1 MCLLFFSYYLCTSF
15 NKYIERMKDKIFQ
28 LLKQEYKSL
37 GLGDEVLQAHAEMLD
52 KMGLVTDD
60 NIETVV
66 ASQKS
71 FLESLQKDNDRRVT
85 DAKKKFEEAQKAK
98 EDAERKAAEEEAKKK
113 ADEEAKKAAEE
124 AEKKRLEEL
133 AKKSEMPEY
142 LKKYFEEQAAEKKA
156 SEEARSKEREEF
168 KKLVETLTRKNTDQ
182 AKTYNEQMEEQ
193 SKTIKKLQETIQKQ
207 TEEAKAKEEAAAKA
221 KAKADHDAKILSKAK
236 ELGIPE
242 SRINEGFTLSDD
254 ATDETIETYLS
265 KVANNYKALLQPQFG
280 GSYRASEGEPTKEEV
295 DNVAASLVQSL

>member
-1 MCLLFFSYYLCTSF
+1 
-15 NKYIERMKDKIFQ
+15 MKEKIFQ

-66 ASQKS
+66 ASQKD

-113 ADEEAKKAAEE
+113 AEEEAKKAAEE

-133 AKKSEMPEY
+133 AKKNEMPDY

-156 SEEARSKEREEF
+156 SEEARTKEREEF
-168 KKLVETLTRKNTDQ
+168 KKLVETLTQKNTDQ
-182 AKTYNEQMEEQ
+182 TKVYNEQMEAQ
-193 SKTIKKLQETIQKQ
+193 SKTIKELQDTIQKQ
-207 TEEAKAKEEAAAKA
+207 AEEAKAKEEAAAKA

-265 KVANNYKALLQPQFG
+265 KVANNYKVLQQPQFG
-280 GSYRASEGEPTKEEV
+280 GSYRASEGEPTKEDV

>member
-1 MCLLFFSYYLCTSF
+1 
-15 NKYIERMKDKIFQ
+15 MKDKIFQ

-133 AKKSEMPEY
+133 AKKNEMPDY

-156 SEEARSKEREEF
+156 SDEARTKEREEF
-168 KKLVETLTRKNTDQ
+168 KKLVETLTQKNTDQ
-182 AKTYNEQMEEQ
+182 AKTYNEQMEAQ
-193 SKTIKKLQETIQKQ
+193 SKTIKELQETIQKQ
-207 TEEAKAKEEAAAKA
+207 AEEAKAKEEAAAKA

-254 ATDETIETYLS
+254 ATDEAIETYLY
-265 KVANNYKALLQPQFG
+265 KVANNYKALQQPQFG
-280 GSYRASEGEPTKEEV
+280 GSYRASEGEPTKEDV

>member
-1 MCLLFFSYYLCTSF
+1 MFFSYYLCTSF
-15 NKYIERMKDKIFQ
+15 NKYIERMKEKIFQ

-66 ASQKS
+66 ASQKD

-113 ADEEAKKAAEE
+113 AEEEAKKAAEE
-124 AEKKRLEEL
+124 AERKRLEEL
-133 AKKSEMPEY
+133 AKKNEMPDY

-156 SEEARSKEREEF
+156 SEEARIKEREEF
-168 KKLVETLTRKNTDQ
+168 KKLVETLTQKNTDQ
-182 AKTYNEQMEEQ
+182 AKTYNEQMETQ
-193 SKTIKKLQETIQKQ
+193 SKTIKELQETIQKQ
-207 TEEAKAKEEAAAKA
+207 AEEA
-221 KAKADHDAKILSKAK
+221 KAK

-254 ATDETIETYLS
+254 ATDEAIETYLS
-265 KVANNYKALLQPQFG
+265 KVANNYKALQQPQFG
-280 GSYRASEGEPTKEEV
+280 GSYRASEGEPTKEDV

>member
-1 MCLLFFSYYLCTSF
+1 
-15 NKYIERMKDKIFQ
+15 MKDKIFQ

-98 EDAERKAAEEEAKKK
+98 EDAERKAAEE
-113 ADEEAKKAAEE
+113 

-133 AKKSEMPEY
+133 AKKNEMPDY

-156 SEEARSKEREEF
+156 SDEARTKEREEF
-168 KKLVETLTRKNTDQ
+168 KKLVETLTQKNTDQ
-182 AKTYNEQMEEQ
+182 AKTYNEQMEAQ
-193 SKTIKKLQETIQKQ
+193 SKTIKELQETIQKQ
-207 TEEAKAKEEAAAKA
+207 AEEAKAKEEAAAKA

-254 ATDETIETYLS
+254 ATDEAIETYLS
-265 KVANNYKALLQPQFG
+265 KVANNYKALQQPQFG
-280 GSYRASEGEPTKEEV
+280 GSYRASEGEPTKEDV

>member
-1 MCLLFFSYYLCTSF
+1 
-15 NKYIERMKDKIFQ
+15 MKEKIFQ

-66 ASQKS
+66 ASQKD

-113 ADEEAKKAAEE
+113 AEEE
-124 AEKKRLEEL
+124 AERKRLEEL
-133 AKKSEMPEY
+133 AKKNEMPDY

-156 SEEARSKEREEF
+156 SEEARTKEREEF
-168 KKLVETLTRKNTDQ
+168 KKLVETLTQKNTDQ
-182 AKTYNEQMEEQ
+182 AKTYNEQMETQ
-193 SKTIKKLQETIQKQ
+193 SKTIKELQETIQKQ
-207 TEEAKAKEEAAAKA
+207 AEEAKAKEEAAVKA

-254 ATDETIETYLS
+254 ATDEAIETYLS
-265 KVANNYKALLQPQFG
+265 KVANNYKALQQPQFG
-280 GSYRASEGEPTKEEV
+280 GSYRASEGEPTKEDV

>member
-1 MCLLFFSYYLCTSF
+1 
-15 NKYIERMKDKIFQ
+15 MKEKIFQ

-66 ASQKS
+66 ASQKD
-71 FLESLQKDNDRRVT
+71 FLESLQRDNDRRVT

-113 ADEEAKKAAEE
+113 AAEE
-124 AEKKRLEEL
+124 AERKRLEEL
-133 AKKSEMPEY
+133 AKKNEMPDY

-156 SEEARSKEREEF
+156 SEEARTKEREEF
-168 KKLVETLTRKNTDQ
+168 KKLVETLTQKNTDQ
-182 AKTYNEQMEEQ
+182 AKTYNEQMEAQ
-193 SKTIKKLQETIQKQ
+193 SKTIKELQETIQKQ
-207 TEEAKAKEEAAAKA
+207 AEEAKVKEEAAAKA

-254 ATDETIETYLS
+254 ATDEAIETYLS
-265 KVANNYKALLQPQFG
+265 KVANNYKALQQPQFG
-280 GSYRASEGEPTKEEV
+280 GSYRASEGEPTKEDV

>member
-1 MCLLFFSYYLCTSF
+1 
-15 NKYIERMKDKIFQ
+15 MKDKIFQ

-113 ADEEAKKAAEE
+113 ADEEA
-124 AEKKRLEEL
+124 EKKRLEEL
-133 AKKSEMPEY
+133 AKKNEMPDY
-142 LKKYFEEQAAEKKA
+142 LKKYFEEQTAEKKA
-156 SEEARSKEREEF
+156 SEEARTKEREEF
-168 KKLVETLTRKNTDQ
+168 KKLVETLTQKNTDQ
-182 AKTYNEQMEEQ
+182 AKAYNEQMEEQ
-193 SKTIKKLQETIQKQ
+193 SKTIKELQETIQKQ
-207 TEEAKAKEEAAAKA
+207 ADEAKAKEEAAAKA

-236 ELGIPE
+236 KLGIPD
-242 SRINEGFTLSDD
+242 SRIDEGFNLSDD
-254 ATDETIETYLS
+254 ATDEAIDTYLS
-265 KVANNYKALLQPQFG
+265 KVANNYKALQQPQFG

>member
-1 MCLLFFSYYLCTSF
+1 
-15 NKYIERMKDKIFQ
+15 MKDKIFQ

-71 FLESLQKDNDRRVT
+71 FLESLQRDNDRRVT

-98 EDAERKAAEEEAKKK
+98 EEAERKAAEEEAKKK

-133 AKKSEMPEY
+133 AKKNEMPDY

-156 SEEARSKEREEF
+156 SDEARTKEREEF
-168 KKLVETLTRKNTDQ
+168 KKLVETLTQKNTDQ
-182 AKTYNEQMEEQ
+182 AKTYNEQMEAQ
-193 SKTIKKLQETIQKQ
+193 SKIIKELQETIQKQ
-207 TEEAKAKEEAAAKA
+207 AEEAKAKEEAA
-221 KAKADHDAKILSKAK
+221 AKADHDAKILSKAK

-254 ATDETIETYLS
+254 ATDEAIETYLS
-265 KVANNYKALLQPQFG
+265 KVANNYKALQQPQFG
-280 GSYRASEGEPTKEEV
+280 GSYRASEGEPTKEDV

>member
-1 MCLLFFSYYLCTSF
+1 
-15 NKYIERMKDKIFQ
+15 MKDKIFQ

-66 ASQKS
+66 ASQKD

-133 AKKSEMPEY
+133 AKKNEMPDY

-156 SEEARSKEREEF
+156 SDEARTKEREEF
-168 KKLVETLTRKNTDQ
+168 KELVKTLTQKNTDQ

-193 SKTIKKLQETIQKQ
+193 SKTIKELQETIQKQ
-207 TEEAKAKEEAAAKA
+207 AEEAKAKEEAAAKA

-236 ELGIPE
+236 KLGIPD
-242 SRINEGFTLSDD
+242 SRIDEGFNLSDD
-254 ATDETIETYLS
+254 ATDEAIDTYLS

-295 DNVAASLVQSL
+295 DDVAASLVQSL

>member
-1 MCLLFFSYYLCTSF
+1 
-15 NKYIERMKDKIFQ
+15 MKDKIFQ

-52 KMGLVTDD
+52 NMGLVTDD

-98 EDAERKAAEEEAKKK
+98 EEAERKAAEEEAKKK
-113 ADEEAKKAAEE
+113 ADEEAKKKADEE

-133 AKKSEMPEY
+133 AKRNEMPDY

-156 SEEARSKEREEF
+156 SDEARTKEREEF
-168 KKLVETLTRKNTDQ
+168 KKLVETLTQKNTDQ
-182 AKTYNEQMEEQ
+182 AKTYNEQMEAQ
-193 SKTIKKLQETIQKQ
+193 SKTIKELQETIQKQ
-207 TEEAKAKEEAAAKA
+207 AEEAKAKEEAAAKA
-221 KAKADHDAKILSKAK
+221 KAKADHDSKILSKAK

-265 KVANNYKALLQPQFG
+265 KVANNYKALQQPQFG
-280 GSYRASEGEPTKEEV
+280 GSYRASDGEPTKEDV

>member
-133 AKKSEMPEY
+133 AKKNEMPDY

-156 SEEARSKEREEF
+156 SEEARVKEREEF
-168 KKLVETLTRKNTDQ
+168 KKLVETLTQKNTDQ

-193 SKTIKKLQETIQKQ
+193 SKTIKELQETIQKQ
-207 TEEAKAKEEAAAKA
+207 AEEAKAKEEAAA

-236 ELGIPE
+236 ELGIPD

-265 KVANNYKALLQPQFG
+265 KVANNYKALQQPQFG

-295 DNVAASLVQSL
+295 DDVAASLVQSL

>member
-1 MCLLFFSYYLCTSF
+1 
-15 NKYIERMKDKIFQ
+15 MKDKIFQ

-113 ADEEAKKAAEE
+113 AEEEAKKAAEE

-133 AKKSEMPEY
+133 AKKNEMPEY

-168 KKLVETLTRKNTDQ
+168 KKLVETLTQKNTDQ

-193 SKTIKKLQETIQKQ
+193 SKTIKELQETIQKQ
-207 TEEAKAKEEAAAKA
+207 NEEAKAKEDAAAKA

>member
-1 MCLLFFSYYLCTSF
+1 
-15 NKYIERMKDKIFQ
+15 MKDKIFQ

-113 ADEEAKKAAEE
+113 AEEE
-124 AEKKRLEEL
+124 AERKRLEEL
-133 AKKSEMPEY
+133 AKKNEMPDY

-156 SEEARSKEREEF
+156 SEEARTKEREEF
-168 KKLVETLTRKNTDQ
+168 KKLVETLTQKNTDQ
-182 AKTYNEQMEEQ
+182 AKTYNEQMETQ
-193 SKTIKKLQETIQKQ
+193 SKTIKELQETIQKQ
-207 TEEAKAKEEAAAKA
+207 ADEAKAKEEAAAKA

-254 ATDETIETYLS
+254 ATDEAIETYLS
-265 KVANNYKALLQPQFG
+265 KVANNYKALQQPQFG
-280 GSYRASEGEPTKEEV
+280 GSYRASEGEPTKEDV

>member
-1 MCLLFFSYYLCTSF
+1 
-15 NKYIERMKDKIFQ
+15 MKEKIFQ

-66 ASQKS
+66 ASQKD

-113 ADEEAKKAAEE
+113 AEEEAKKAAEE

-133 AKKSEMPEY
+133 AKKNEMPDY

-156 SEEARSKEREEF
+156 SEEARTKEREEF
-168 KKLVETLTRKNTDQ
+168 KKLVETLTQKNTDQ
-182 AKTYNEQMEEQ
+182 TKVYNEQMEAQ
-193 SKTIKKLQETIQKQ
+193 SKTIKELQDTIQKQ
-207 TEEAKAKEEAAAKA
+207 AEEAKAKEEAAAKA

-236 ELGIPE
+236 KLGIPE

-254 ATDETIETYLS
+254 ATDEAIETYLS

-280 GSYRASEGEPTKEEV
+280 GSYRASEGEPTKEDV

>member
-1 MCLLFFSYYLCTSF
+1 
-15 NKYIERMKDKIFQ
+15 MKEKIFQ

-66 ASQKS
+66 ASQKD

-113 ADEEAKKAAEE
+113 AEEEA
-124 AEKKRLEEL
+124 KKRLEEL
-133 AKKSEMPEY
+133 AKKNEMPDY

-156 SEEARSKEREEF
+156 SEEARTKEREEF
-168 KKLVETLTRKNTDQ
+168 KKLVETLTQKNTDQ
-182 AKTYNEQMEEQ
+182 TKVYNEQMEAQ
-193 SKTIKKLQETIQKQ
+193 SKTIKELQDTIQKQ
-207 TEEAKAKEEAAAKA
+207 AEEAKAKEEAAAKA

-265 KVANNYKALLQPQFG
+265 KVANNYKALQQPQFG
-280 GSYRASEGEPTKEEV
+280 GSYRASEGEPTKEDV

>member
-1 MCLLFFSYYLCTSF
+1 
-15 NKYIERMKDKIFQ
+15 MKDKIFQ

-133 AKKSEMPEY
+133 AKKNEMPDY

-156 SEEARSKEREEF
+156 SDEARAKEREEF
-168 KKLVETLTRKNTDQ
+168 KKLVETLTQKNTDQ
-182 AKTYNEQMEEQ
+182 AKTYNEQMEAQ
-193 SKTIKKLQETIQKQ
+193 SKTIKELQETIQKQ
-207 TEEAKAKEEAAAKA
+207 AEEA
-221 KAKADHDAKILSKAK
+221 KAK

-254 ATDETIETYLS
+254 ATDEAIETYLS
-265 KVANNYKALLQPQFG
+265 KVANNYKALQQPQFG
-280 GSYRASEGEPTKEEV
+280 GSYRASEGEPTKEDV

>member
-1 MCLLFFSYYLCTSF
+1 
-15 NKYIERMKDKIFQ
+15 MKEKIFQ

-66 ASQKS
+66 ASQKD

-113 ADEEAKKAAEE
+113 AEEEAKKAAEE
-124 AEKKRLEEL
+124 AERKRLEEL
-133 AKKSEMPEY
+133 NEMPDY

-156 SEEARSKEREEF
+156 SEEARTKEREEF
-168 KKLVETLTRKNTDQ
+168 KKLVETLTQKNTDQ
-182 AKTYNEQMEEQ
+182 AKTYNEQMEAQ
-193 SKTIKKLQETIQKQ
+193 SKTIKELQETIQKQ
-207 TEEAKAKEEAAAKA
+207 AEEAKAKEEAAAKA

-265 KVANNYKALLQPQFG
+265 KVANNYKALQQPQFG
-280 GSYRASEGEPTKEEV
+280 GSYRASEGEPTKEDV

>member
-1 MCLLFFSYYLCTSF
+1 
-15 NKYIERMKDKIFQ
+15 MKDKIFQ

-71 FLESLQKDNDRRVT
+71 FLESLKKDNDRIVT

-113 ADEEAKKAAEE
+113 AAEE

-133 AKKSEMPEY
+133 AKKNEMPDY
-142 LKKYFEEQAAEKKA
+142 LKKYFEEQTAEKKA
-156 SEEARSKEREEF
+156 SEEARTKEREEF
-168 KKLVETLTRKNTDQ
+168 KKLVETLTQKNTDQ
-182 AKTYNEQMEEQ
+182 AKAYNEQMEEQ
-193 SKTIKKLQETIQKQ
+193 SKTIKELQETIQKQ
-207 TEEAKAKEEAAAKA
+207 ADEAKAKEEAAAKA

-236 ELGIPE
+236 KLGIPD
-242 SRINEGFTLSDD
+242 SRIDEGFNLSDD
-254 ATDETIETYLS
+254 ATDEAIDTYLS
-265 KVANNYKALLQPQFG
+265 KVANNYKALQQPQFG

>member
-113 ADEEAKKAAEE
+113 AAEE

-133 AKKSEMPEY
+133 AKKNEMPDY
-142 LKKYFEEQAAEKKA
+142 LKKYFEEQTAEKKA
-156 SEEARSKEREEF
+156 SEEARTKEREEF
-168 KKLVETLTRKNTDQ
+168 KKLVETLTQKNTDQ
-182 AKTYNEQMEEQ
+182 AKAYNEQMEEQ
-193 SKTIKKLQETIQKQ
+193 SKTIKELQETIQKQ
-207 TEEAKAKEEAAAKA
+207 ADEAKAKEEAAAKA

-236 ELGIPE
+236 KLGIPD
-242 SRINEGFTLSDD
+242 SRIDEGFNLSDD
-254 ATDETIETYLS
+254 ATDEAIDTYLS
-265 KVANNYKALLQPQFG
+265 KVANNYKALQQPQFG

>member
-1 MCLLFFSYYLCTSF
+1 
-15 NKYIERMKDKIFQ
+15 MKEKIFQ

-66 ASQKS
+66 ASQKD

-113 ADEEAKKAAEE
+113 AEEE
-124 AEKKRLEEL
+124 AERKRLEEL
-133 AKKSEMPEY
+133 AKKKEMPDY

-156 SEEARSKEREEF
+156 SEEARTKEREEF
-168 KKLVETLTRKNTDQ
+168 KKLVETLTQKNTDQ
-182 AKTYNEQMEEQ
+182 AKTYNEQMETQ
-193 SKTIKKLQETIQKQ
+193 SKTIKELQETIQKQ
-207 TEEAKAKEEAAAKA
+207 AEEAKAKEEAAAKA

-254 ATDETIETYLS
+254 ATDEAIETYLS
-265 KVANNYKALLQPQFG
+265 KVANNYKALQQPQFG
-280 GSYRASEGEPTKEEV
+280 GSYRASEGEPTKEDV

>member
-1 MCLLFFSYYLCTSF
+1 
-15 NKYIERMKDKIFQ
+15 MKDKIFQ

-98 EDAERKAAEEEAKKK
+98 EEAERKAAE
-113 ADEEAKKAAEE
+113 EEAKKAAEE

-133 AKKSEMPEY
+133 AKKNEMPDY

-156 SEEARSKEREEF
+156 SDEARTKEREEF
-168 KKLVETLTRKNTDQ
+168 KKLVETLTQKNSDQ

-193 SKTIKKLQETIQKQ
+193 SKTIKELQETIQKQ
-207 TEEAKAKEEAAAKA
+207 AEEAKAKEEAAAKA

-265 KVANNYKALLQPQFG
+265 KVANNYKALQQPQFG
-280 GSYRASEGEPTKEEV
+280 GSYRASEGEPTKEDV

>member
-1 MCLLFFSYYLCTSF
+1 
-15 NKYIERMKDKIFQ
+15 MKEKIFQ

-66 ASQKS
+66 ASQKD

-113 ADEEAKKAAEE
+113 AEEAKKAAEE

-133 AKKSEMPEY
+133 AKKNEMPDY

-156 SEEARSKEREEF
+156 SEEARTKEREEF
-168 KKLVETLTRKNTDQ
+168 KELIKTLNQKNTDQ
-182 AKTYNEQMEEQ
+182 AKTYNEQMEAQ
-193 SKTIKKLQETIQKQ
+193 SKTIKELQETIQKQ
-207 TEEAKAKEEAAAKA
+207 AEEAKAKEEAAAKA

-254 ATDETIETYLS
+254 ATDEAIETYLS
-265 KVANNYKALLQPQFG
+265 KVANNYKALQQPQFG
-280 GSYRASEGEPTKEEV
+280 GSYRASEGEPTKEDV

>member
-1 MCLLFFSYYLCTSF
+1 
-15 NKYIERMKDKIFQ
+15 MKDKIFQ

-113 ADEEAKKAAEE
+113 ADEEA
-124 AEKKRLEEL
+124 EKKRLEEL
-133 AKKSEMPEY
+133 AKKNEMPDY

-156 SEEARSKEREEF
+156 SEEARTKEREEF
-168 KKLVETLTRKNTDQ
+168 KELIKTLNQKNTDQ
-182 AKTYNEQMEEQ
+182 AKTYNEQMEAQ
-193 SKTIKKLQETIQKQ
+193 SKTIKELQETIQKQ
-207 TEEAKAKEEAAAKA
+207 AEEAKAKEEAAAKA

-254 ATDETIETYLS
+254 ATDEAIETYLS
-265 KVANNYKALLQPQFG
+265 KVANNYKALQQPQFG
-280 GSYRASEGEPTKEEV
+280 GSYRASEGEPTKEDV

>member
-113 ADEEAKKAAEE
+113 ADEEA
-124 AEKKRLEEL
+124 EKKRLEEL
-133 AKKSEMPEY
+133 AKKNEMPDY
-142 LKKYFEEQAAEKKA
+142 LKKYFEEQTAEKKA
-156 SEEARSKEREEF
+156 SEEARTKEREEF
-168 KKLVETLTRKNTDQ
+168 KKLVETLTQKNTDQ
-182 AKTYNEQMEEQ
+182 AKAYNEQMEEQ
-193 SKTIKKLQETIQKQ
+193 SKTIKELQKTIQKQ
-207 TEEAKAKEEAAAKA
+207 ADEAKAKEEAAAKA

-236 ELGIPE
+236 KLGIPD
-242 SRINEGFTLSDD
+242 SRIDEGFNLSDD
-254 ATDETIETYLS
+254 ATDEAIDTYLS
-265 KVANNYKALLQPQFG
+265 KVANNYKALQQPQFG

>member
-1 MCLLFFSYYLCTSF
+1 
-15 NKYIERMKDKIFQ
+15 MKDKIFQ

-98 EDAERKAAEEEAKKK
+98 E
-113 ADEEAKKAAEE
+113 EAKKAAEE

-133 AKKSEMPEY
+133 AKKNEMPDY

-156 SEEARSKEREEF
+156 SDEARTKEREEF
-168 KKLVETLTRKNTDQ
+168 KKLVETLTQKNTDQ
-182 AKTYNEQMEEQ
+182 AKTYNEQMEAQ
-193 SKTIKKLQETIQKQ
+193 SKTIKELQETIQKQ
-207 TEEAKAKEEAAAKA
+207 AEEAKAKEEAAAKA

-254 ATDETIETYLS
+254 ATDDAIETYLS
-265 KVANNYKALLQPQFG
+265 KVANNYKALQQPQFG
-280 GSYRASEGEPTKEEV
+280 GSYRASEGEPTKEDV

>member
-1 MCLLFFSYYLCTSF
+1 
-15 NKYIERMKDKIFQ
+15 MKEKIFQ

-66 ASQKS
+66 ASQKD

-113 ADEEAKKAAEE
+113 AEEEAKKAAEE

-133 AKKSEMPEY
+133 AKKNEMPDY
-142 LKKYFEEQAAEKKA
+142 LKKYFEEQTAEKKA
-156 SEEARSKEREEF
+156 SEEARTKEREEF
-168 KKLVETLTRKNTDQ
+168 KKLVETLTQKNTDQ
-182 AKTYNEQMEEQ
+182 TKVYNEQMEAQ
-193 SKTIKKLQETIQKQ
+193 SKTIKELQDTIQKQ
-207 TEEAKAKEEAAAKA
+207 AEEAKAKEEAAAKA

-254 ATDETIETYLS
+254 ATDETIEKYLS
-265 KVANNYKALLQPQFG
+265 KVANNYKTLQQPQFG
-280 GSYRASEGEPTKEEV
+280 GSYRASEGEPTKEDV

>member
-1 MCLLFFSYYLCTSF
+1 
-15 NKYIERMKDKIFQ
+15 MKDKIFQ

-113 ADEEAKKAAEE
+113 ADEEA
-124 AEKKRLEEL
+124 EKKRLEEL
-133 AKKSEMPEY
+133 AKKNEMPDY

-168 KKLVETLTRKNTDQ
+168 KKLVETLTQKNTDQ

-193 SKTIKKLQETIQKQ
+193 SKTIKELQETIQKQ
-207 TEEAKAKEEAAAKA
+207 AEEAKAKEEAAAKA

-236 ELGIPE
+236 ELGIPD

-265 KVANNYKALLQPQFG
+265 KVANNYKALQQPQFG

>member
-1 MCLLFFSYYLCTSF
+1 
-15 NKYIERMKDKIFQ
+15 MKDKIFQ

-113 ADEEAKKAAEE
+113 ADEEA
-124 AEKKRLEEL
+124 EKKRLEEL
-133 AKKSEMPEY
+133 AKKNEMPDY

-156 SEEARSKEREEF
+156 SEEARVKEREEF
-168 KKLVETLTRKNTDQ
+168 KKLVETLTQKNTDQ

-193 SKTIKKLQETIQKQ
+193 SKTIKELQETIQKQ
-207 TEEAKAKEEAAAKA
+207 AEEAKAKEEAAAKA

-236 ELGIPE
+236 ELGIPD

-265 KVANNYKALLQPQFG
+265 KVANNYKALQQPQFG

-295 DNVAASLVQSL
+295 DDVAASLVQSL

>member
-1 MCLLFFSYYLCTSF
+1 
-15 NKYIERMKDKIFQ
+15 MKDKIFQ

-133 AKKSEMPEY
+133 AKKNEMPDY

-156 SEEARSKEREEF
+156 SDEARTKEREEF
-168 KKLVETLTRKNTDQ
+168 KKLVETLTQKNTDQ
-182 AKTYNEQMEEQ
+182 AKTYNEQMEAQ
-193 SKTIKKLQETIQKQ
+193 SKTIKELQETIQKQ
-207 TEEAKAKEEAAAKA
+207 AEEAKAKEEAAAKA

-254 ATDETIETYLS
+254 ATDEAIETYLS

-280 GSYRASEGEPTKEEV
+280 GSYCASEGEPTKEDV

>member
-1 MCLLFFSYYLCTSF
+1 
-15 NKYIERMKDKIFQ
+15 MKDKIFQ

-98 EDAERKAAEEEAKKK
+98 EDAEEEAKKK

-133 AKKSEMPEY
+133 AKKNEMPEY

-193 SKTIKKLQETIQKQ
+193 SKTIKELQETIQKQ

>member
-1 MCLLFFSYYLCTSF
+1 
-15 NKYIERMKDKIFQ
+15 MKEKIFQ

-66 ASQKS
+66 AGQKD

-113 ADEEAKKAAEE
+113 AEEE
-124 AEKKRLEEL
+124 AERKRLEEL
-133 AKKSEMPEY
+133 AKKNEMPDY

-156 SEEARSKEREEF
+156 SEEARTKEREEF
-168 KKLVETLTRKNTDQ
+168 KKLVETLTQKNTDQ
-182 AKTYNEQMEEQ
+182 AKTYNEQMETQ
-193 SKTIKKLQETIQKQ
+193 SKTIKELQETIQKQ
-207 TEEAKAKEEAAAKA
+207 AEEAKAKEEAAAKA

-254 ATDETIETYLS
+254 ATDEAIETYLS
-265 KVANNYKALLQPQFG
+265 KVANNYKALQQPQFG
-280 GSYRASEGEPTKEEV
+280 GSYRASEGEPTKEDV

>member
-98 EDAERKAAEEEAKKK
+98 EDAERKAAEEEA
-113 ADEEAKKAAEE
+113 
-124 AEKKRLEEL
+124 EKKRLEEL

-156 SEEARSKEREEF
+156 SEEARSEEREEF
-168 KKLVETLTRKNTDQ
+168 KKLVETLTQKNTEQ

-193 SKTIKKLQETIQKQ
+193 SKTIKELQETIQKQ

-236 ELGIPE
+236 KLGIPD
-242 SRINEGFTLSDD
+242 SRIDEGFNLSDD
-254 ATDETIETYLS
+254 ATDEAIDTYLS

-280 GSYRASEGEPTKEEV
+280 GSYRASEGEPTKEDV

>member
-1 MCLLFFSYYLCTSF
+1 
-15 NKYIERMKDKIFQ
+15 MKEKIFQ

-66 ASQKS
+66 ASQKD

-98 EDAERKAAEEEAKKK
+98 EDAERKAAEE
-113 ADEEAKKAAEE
+113 AKKAAEE

-133 AKKSEMPEY
+133 AKKNEMPDY

-156 SEEARSKEREEF
+156 SEEARTKEREEF
-168 KKLVETLTRKNTDQ
+168 KKLVETLTQKNTDQ
-182 AKTYNEQMEEQ
+182 TKVYNEQMEAQ
-193 SKTIKKLQETIQKQ
+193 SKTIKELQDTIQKQ
-207 TEEAKAKEEAAAKA
+207 AEEAKAKEEAAAKA

-265 KVANNYKALLQPQFG
+265 KVANNYKALQQPQFG
-280 GSYRASEGEPTKEEV
+280 GSYRASEGEPTKEDV

>member
-1 MCLLFFSYYLCTSF
+1 
-15 NKYIERMKDKIFQ
+15 MKEKIFQ

-66 ASQKS
+66 ASQKD

-98 EDAERKAAEEEAKKK
+98 EDAERKAAEEEAKK
-113 ADEEAKKAAEE
+113 AAEE
-124 AEKKRLEEL
+124 AERKRLEEL
-133 AKKSEMPEY
+133 AKRNEMPDY

-156 SEEARSKEREEF
+156 SDEARTKEREEF
-168 KKLVETLTRKNTDQ
+168 KKLVETLTQKNTDQ
-182 AKTYNEQMEEQ
+182 AKTYNEQMEAQ
-193 SKTIKKLQETIQKQ
+193 SKTIKELQETIQKQ
-207 TEEAKAKEEAAAKA
+207 AEEAKAKEEAAAKA

-254 ATDETIETYLS
+254 ATDEAIETYLS
-265 KVANNYKALLQPQFG
+265 KVANNYKALQQPQFG
-280 GSYRASEGEPTKEEV
+280 GSYRASEGEPTKEDV

>member
-1 MCLLFFSYYLCTSF
+1 
-15 NKYIERMKDKIFQ
+15 MKDKIFQ

-98 EDAERKAAEEEAKKK
+98 EDAERKAAEE
-113 ADEEAKKAAEE
+113 AKKAAEE

-133 AKKSEMPEY
+133 AKKNEMPDY

-168 KKLVETLTRKNTDQ
+168 KKLVETLTQKNTDQ

-193 SKTIKKLQETIQKQ
+193 SKTIKELQETIQKQ
-207 TEEAKAKEEAAAKA
+207 AEEAKAKEEAAAKA

-236 ELGIPE
+236 ELGIPD

-265 KVANNYKALLQPQFG
+265 KVANNYKALQQPQFG

>member
-1 MCLLFFSYYLCTSF
+1 
-15 NKYIERMKDKIFQ
+15 MKEKIFQ

-66 ASQKS
+66 ASQKD
-71 FLESLQKDNDRRVT
+71 FLESLQRDNDRRVT

-113 ADEEAKKAAEE
+113 AEEE
-124 AEKKRLEEL
+124 AERKRLEEL
-133 AKKSEMPEY
+133 AKKNEMPDY

-156 SEEARSKEREEF
+156 SEEARTKEREEF
-168 KKLVETLTRKNTDQ
+168 KKLVETLTQKNTDQ
-182 AKTYNEQMEEQ
+182 AKTYNEQMETQ
-193 SKTIKKLQETIQKQ
+193 SKTIKELQETIQKQ
-207 TEEAKAKEEAAAKA
+207 AEEAKAKEEAAAKA

-254 ATDETIETYLS
+254 ATDEAIETYLS
-265 KVANNYKALLQPQFG
+265 KVANNYKALQQPQFG
-280 GSYRASEGEPTKEEV
+280 GSYRASEGEPTKEDV

>member
-1 MCLLFFSYYLCTSF
+1 
-15 NKYIERMKDKIFQ
+15 MKDKIFQ

-60 NIETVV
+60 NIEIVV

-133 AKKSEMPEY
+133 AKKNEMPDY

-156 SEEARSKEREEF
+156 SDEARTKEREEF
-168 KKLVETLTRKNTDQ
+168 KKLVETLTQKNTDQ
-182 AKTYNEQMEEQ
+182 AKTYNEQMEAQ
-193 SKTIKKLQETIQKQ
+193 SKTIKELQETIQKQ
-207 TEEAKAKEEAAAKA
+207 AEEAKAKEEAAAKA

-254 ATDETIETYLS
+254 ATDEAIETYLS
-265 KVANNYKALLQPQFG
+265 KVANNYKTLQQPQFG
-280 GSYRASEGEPTKEEV
+280 GSYRASEGEPTKEDV